1 MSLLQFDDLL
11 CKDKNAT
18 GSVST
23 DDDVLGRMRF
33 DYGADGG
40 ELITPEVEV
49 VASLGVEDVD
59 LARLTHRT
67 HHEHVFA
74 SRMPFGL
81 KNENSKL
88 FYIASNPAVILNYHY
103 FETSID
109 KCTESQI

>member
-1 MSLLQFDDLL
+1 
-11 CKDKNAT
+11 
-18 GSVST
+18 
-23 DDDVLGRMRF
+23 MRF
-33 DYGADGG
+33 DDGADGG
-40 ELITPEVEV
+40 DLIAPEVEV
-49 VASLGVEDVD
+49 VAGLGVEDID

-88 FYIASNPAVILNYHY
+88 FYIASNPTMIFNYHY

-109 KCTESQI
+109 KCTESHI